1 MTIEEGGPM
10 SAREERWDHIEFTT
24 RQHVP
29 FPNEPFHPRKV
40 TARMRIWP
48 RLPFTRAVRLS
59 PVAFVPQINAIDMMG
74 CVSMMG
80 SMRPYLYL
88 DPDRR
93 LVRRRSTRGETGS
106 CQWAYVTDPFS
117 ISDEDIARLEIG
129 VQGNNDLLEAEYDKA
144 CDAIMAEFGY
154 LT

>member
-1 MTIEEGGPM
+1 M
-10 SAREERWDHIEFTT
+10 SAREERWDRIEFTT

-29 FPNEPFHPRKV
+29 FPDEPFHPRKV

-48 RLPFTRAVRLS
+48 RLPFTRAVQLS
-59 PVAFVPQINAIDMMG
+59 PVAFVPRINAIDMMG
-74 CVSMMG
+74 CVSMVGGM
-80 SMRPYLYL
+80 SPYLYL

-93 LVRRRSTRGETGS
+93 LVRRRSAWGETGS
-106 CQWAYVTDPFS
+106 RQWAYVTDPFS

-144 CDAIMAEFGY
+144 CDAILADFGY
-154 LT
+154 PA

>member
-10 SAREERWDHIEFTT
+10 SAREERWDRIELTT
-24 RQHVP
+24 SQHVP
-29 FPNEPFHPRKV
+29 FPDEPFHPRKV

-93 LVRRRSTRGETGS
+93 LVRRRSARGETGS

-129 VQGNNDLLEAEYDKA
+129 VQGNNDLLEAEYEKV
-144 CDAIMAEFGY
+144 CDAIMADFGY
-154 LT
+154 PA

>member
-10 SAREERWDHIEFTT
+10 SAREERWDRIELTT
-24 RQHVP
+24 SQHVP
-29 FPNEPFHPRKV
+29 FPDEPFHPRKV

-93 LVRRRSTRGETGS
+93 LVRRTLTARGRSRYK
-106 CQWAYVTDPFS
+106 YVTNPFF

-129 VQGNNDLLEAEYDKA
+129 VQGNNDLLEAEYEKV